1 MKKILLTLILTPCLI
16 FSQGLDVGVKLQAEY
31 LDIANYNTSTGSSY
45 DNNSVTPA
53 LGVLLGINISNIHL
67 GLEGF
72 WKFQKIGES
81 DSQYYPAFAGNLVPD
96 VDGGFAVVG
105 AHSDYTL
112 TNSWE
117 FCSPWEFN
125 LYIKYHVFEK
135 FAVSLVPYISPIN
148 RFYAQ
153 NESWVEDVPYFDVGS
168 TTIVTED
175 MVIQERQSSEW
186 VESGV
191 HLGATYMLGNIMLD
205 LRIPILV
212 STSTFSG
219 EQVMYDPGSLAGS
232 QTLSLSGEFK
242 PKKGIILSAA
252 LVL

>member
-1 MKKILLTLILTPCLI
+1 MKKILLILIITPCLI
-16 FSQGLDVGVKLQAEY
+16 FSQGLDVGLKLQAEY

-53 LGVLLGINISNIHL
+53 LGVLLGVNISNIHL
-67 GLEGF
+67 GVEGF

-81 DSQYYPAFAGNLVPD
+81 DSQYYPAFAGNLVAD
-96 VDGGFAVVG
+96 VNGGFTVVG
-105 AHSDYTL
+105 EHSDYTL

-153 NESWVEDVPYFDVGS
+153 YESWEEVVFFDAISNSFVMEDV
-168 TTIVTED
+168 
-175 MVIQERQSSEW
+175 VIQERQSSEW

-219 EQVMYDPGSLAGS
+219 EQVMYDPGSLTAGS

-252 LVL
+252 LAL

>member
-1 MKKILLTLILTPCLI
+1 M
-16 FSQGLDVGVKLQAEY
+16 
-31 LDIANYNTSTGSSY
+31 
-45 DNNSVTPA
+45 
-53 LGVLLGINISNIHL
+53 
-67 GLEGF
+67 
-72 WKFQKIGES
+72 
-81 DSQYYPAFAGNLVPD
+81 
-96 VDGGFAVVG
+96 
-105 AHSDYTL
+105 
-112 TNSWE
+112 
-117 FCSPWEFN
+117 
-125 LYIKYHVFEK
+125 
-135 FAVSLVPYISPIN
+135 PYISPIN